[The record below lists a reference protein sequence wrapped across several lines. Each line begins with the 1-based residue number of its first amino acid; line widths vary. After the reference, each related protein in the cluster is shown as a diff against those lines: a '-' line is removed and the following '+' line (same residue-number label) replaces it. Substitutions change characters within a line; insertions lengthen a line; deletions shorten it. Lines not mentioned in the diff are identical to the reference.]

1 MAGEKDILFKK
12 EARDKLLIGIN
23 KLADTVRVTI
33 GPKGRNV
40 FIDRDPGS
48 PLITN
53 DGVTIAREIILPDKF
68 ENMGAQ
74 IVREA
79 ASKTNETS
87 GDGSTSA
94 TVLTQAIIN
103 VGLQHCEDTEEKEGA
118 NPVLVR
124 LGMEKATEVAV
135 NELKKMAKKIETNE
149 EIEQIATI
157 SSASPQIGKLI
168 AEAIEKVGKDGIIT
182 TDESHSLETKL
193 EITEGIEFDRGM
205 ISNYF
210 ADDTEKIESILINP
224 FILVTDHKI
233 KSMSEIVPVL
243 EQVVQTGRP
252 ILIIAED
259 AEPLVLQSMIK
270 NKIDGVV
277 NSMIVK
283 APGFGE
289 KRKELLIDIATA
301 VGATFISQDKGISL
315 AETSKELLGSANSVK
330 VTRSSTLIINGSG
343 DKEAINKRVDHIKNL
358 LNKDGINEYDKEKLQ
373 ERLAKLAG
381 GVATIRI
388 GAATEME
395 LKEKKLRIED
405 AINATKAAI
414 EEGIV
419 AGGGTALNSLAPII
433 LDKTSDLIGDERIG
447 AIVIATSVSAPLIQ
461 IAINAG
467 VDPTDVLDRVLTLS
481 NHNNNKNIGYNAFTG
496 EYTDMLKAGVIDPVK
511 VTRNALINASSVAG
525 VFLTTDAAI
534 TKL

>member
-1 MAGEKDILFKK
+1 
-12 EARDKLLIGIN
+12 
-23 KLADTVRVTI
+23 
-33 GPKGRNV
+33 
-40 FIDRDPGS
+40 
-48 PLITN
+48 
-53 DGVTIAREIILPDKF
+53 
-68 ENMGAQ
+68 
-74 IVREA
+74 
-79 ASKTNETS
+79 
-87 GDGSTSA
+87 
-94 TVLTQAIIN
+94 
-103 VGLQHCEDTEEKEGA
+103 
-118 NPVLVR
+118 
-124 LGMEKATEVAV
+124 
-135 NELKKMAKKIETNE
+135 
-149 EIEQIATI
+149 
-157 SSASPQIGKLI
+157 
-168 AEAIEKVGKDGIIT
+168 
-182 TDESHSLETKL
+182 
-193 EITEGIEFDRGM
+193 
-205 ISNYF
+205 
-210 ADDTEKIESILINP
+210 
-224 FILVTDHKI
+224 
-233 KSMSEIVPVL
+233 
-243 EQVVQTGRP
+243 
-252 ILIIAED
+252 
-259 AEPLVLQSMIK
+259 MIK

-277 NSMIVK
+277 NSIIVK

-301 VGATFISQDKGISL
+301 VGATFISQDKGILL
-315 AETSKELLGSANSVK
+315 AEANKELLGSADSIK
-330 VTRSSTLIINGSG
+330 ITRNSTLIINGSG
-343 DKEAINKRVDHIKNL
+343 DKEAIAKRVDHIKNL

>member
-12 EARDKLLIGIN
+12 EARQKLVAGID

-53 DGVTIAREIILPDKF
+53 DGVTIAREVVLPDKF

-79 ASKTNETS
+79 ASKTNDIA
-87 GDGSTSA
+87 GDGTSTSV
-94 TVLTQAIIN
+94 VLSQAIIN
-103 VGLQHCEDTEEKEGA
+103 VGLQHCEDTEEREGA

-124 LGMEKATEVAV
+124 LGMEKATEIAV

-168 AEAIEKVGKDGIIT
+168 AEAIEKVGKDGVIT
-182 TDESHSLETKL
+182 TDESHNLETKL

-210 ADDTEKIESILINP
+210 ADDTEKIESTLLNP

-270 NKIDGVV
+270 NKMDGVV

-343 DKEAINKRVDHIKNL
+343 DKEAVAKRVDHIKNL